1 MDREIKLIAQHQGEY
16 LDIYFNSQTLTARAM
31 GEVIPTHR
39 LTGFQDFL
47 TCRNAATLENC
58 WFKLN
63 SSTQGLVLV
72 KSPCLRGG
80 VQFAGLNEDQT
91 VFVVK
96 EKLLGNNSSQ
106 IAQNLGLDAKLIDDA
121 LAAWSEFYH
130 AKKASGEQRVCM
142 CGLKSPEIVCV
153 CEQKISALCQVC
165 CDVHIRLSTLPIHPF
180 EPIDMLNAIDPNDAT
195 AILKFLR
202 RKEKI
207 DCLHFG
213 ALKLI
218 HRIKLFKAQVD
229 KISINPEVKADLYR
243 KAEFIKSKYEKIVDE
258 LDEIRYS
265 RRTDISSSANEL
277 LLAIK
282 RKRPDTVSKE
292 LEISLRLRVHSAPNK
307 ISNVPSASISYNLSE
322 FAKVL
327 YSIDTSGNLWDCEA
341 YSMVKRSHPLS
352 EDLKGFNIPPSC
364 CTLPSEFAFFSG
376 GHKHGAIP
384 STGIIN
390 LNKLTVRKLAD
401 MHVPR
406 YDHTLVYFEGDIYA
420 FGGNDGTSMLTSV
433 EVYSLKTN
441 TWKLIGNMPNPRS
454 KFAPCIVNDE
464 IWLAGGIGT
473 TSIDI
478 YNTTDGTYRRLNNP
492 PSLED
497 ASTLISNI
505 GDKFILIQAGTVQ
518 YYYPDT
524 EITEVVGII
533 PDSAPISSSRA
544 MVYSGR
550 LLWLNMENKFQILK
564 LNGPP
569 ETSLTSS

>member
-1 MDREIKLIAQHQGEY
+1 MDQEIKLIAQYQGEY
-16 LDIYFNSQTLTARAM
+16 RDIYFNSQTLTARTM
-31 GEVIPTHR
+31 EEVIPIHR

-58 WFKLN
+58 WYKLN
-63 SSTQGLVLV
+63 SSSQGLVLV

-80 VQFAGLNEDQT
+80 VHFAGLNEEQT
-91 VFVVK
+91 EIAVK
-96 EKLLGNNSSQ
+96 EKLLGKNSSQ
-106 IAQNLGLDAKLIDDA
+106 IGQQLGLDARLIDDA
-121 LAAWSEFYH
+121 LAGWNEFYD
-130 AKKASGEQRVCM
+130 AKRTAGEQRLCM
-142 CGLKSPEIVCV
+142 CGLKSPELVCV
-153 CEQKISALCQVC
+153 CEQKITLLCQVC
-165 CDVHIRLSTLPIHPF
+165 CDVHIRLSSLPIHPF
-180 EPIDMLNAIDPNDAT
+180 EPISMLNAIDPADGS

-229 KISINPEVKADLYR
+229 RIAISPEEKAVLYG
-243 KAEFIKSKYEKIVDE
+243 KAEFIKSKYQKIVDE

-265 RRTDISSSANEL
+265 RRNDISSNANEL

-307 ISNVPSASISYNLSE
+307 ISNVPSASISYNLSD
-322 FAKVL
+322 FSKIL

-341 YSMVKRSHPLS
+341 FSMVKRSHPLP

-376 GHKHGAIP
+376 GQKYGAIP
-384 STGIIN
+384 SAGIIN
-390 LNKLTVRKLAD
+390 LNKLNVRKVAD

-420 FGGNDGTSMLTSV
+420 FGGNDGSRILTSV

-441 TWKLIGNMPNPRS
+441 TWRLISDMPSPRT

-478 YNTTDGTYRRLNNP
+478 YNTTDATYRMLNNP
-492 PSLED
+492 PVLED

-505 GDKFILIQAGTVQ
+505 GDKLIIIQAGTVH

-524 EITEVVGII
+524 EITEVAGNIN
-533 PDSAPISSSRA
+533 DSTPVTSSRA
-544 MVYSGR
+544 MVHSGR
-550 LLWLNMENKFQILK
+550 LLWMNMENKFQILK
-564 LNGPP
+564 LNGSP
-569 ETSLTSS
+569 ETSLSSS